1 MKYCAKCGTEIS
13 DDRDLCAD
21 CDKVNVDLLQEV
33 SVKQSKK
40 CSVLSI
46 IAFAISIIVF
56 VYVAFFTVEFF
67 IVEELGILVI
77 ALLLLIPGIPGCL
90 ISSVLSIT
98 AVCLTVKNKR
108 RGKGLAI
115 ASLVVSI
122 LSICVVLSA
131 VIWMRLIPALS
142 N

>member
-21 CDKVNVDLLQEV
+21 CDKVNVDLLQGV

-90 ISSVLSIT
+90 ISSALSIT
-98 AVCLTVKNKR
+98 AVCLTVKTKR

-122 LSICVVLSA
+122 LSICAVLSA